1 MKLRR
6 ILSFMMAL
14 LLVCSFPV
22 SVFAAEYDL
31 AQGSVIVNATETG
44 QTVTH
49 GSNAAVADDAP
60 VITQSNSSTPTTNTV
75 TITAAADTAK
85 ADKTR
90 YRKVKIR
97 KIRRNEVEYERFKQ
111 SSSQRAGSKGK
122 SY

>member
-1 MKLRR
+1 MR
-6 ILSFMMAL
+6 
-14 LLVCSFPV
+14 P
-22 SVFAAEYDL
+22 
-31 AQGSVIVNATETG
+31 
-44 QTVTH
+44 
-49 GSNAAVADDAP
+49 
-60 VITQSNSSTPTTNTV
+60 
-75 TITAAADTAK
+75 ITAAADTAK